1 MSDLSWA
8 AWAVMALAAFG
19 IGISKTGLP
28 GIGILSILMTAAV
41 IPAKASTGLILPML
55 ILGDVFAVTFY
66 RRHAVWRHL
75 VRLIP
80 CAGVGVVAGWIVLER
95 VNDRQLRPIIGAIVL
110 AMIALNWWRMRRMGG
125 DIRVPRGW
133 WFPVLMGLAAGMTTM
148 MANAAGPIMVIYL
161 LAMRLPKTE
170 FIGTGAWYF
179 LLVNLFKV
187 PFSASLA
194 LINPSSLRF
203 NLLLAPLVILGA
215 LAGMRVARHIP
226 EQAFNVAVQILAV
239 AAVLYLLIPQGAFG
253 R

>member
-1 MSDLSWA
+1 MTALSPS

-19 IGISKTGLP
+19 IGLSKTGIP

-55 ILGDVFAVTFY
+55 ILGDLFAVAFY
-66 RRHAVWRHL
+66 RRHAVWSHL

-80 CAGVGVVAGWIVLER
+80 CAIAGVIIGWWALDR
-95 VNDRQLRPIIGAIVL
+95 VNDRQLRPLIGAIVL
-110 AMIALNWWRMRRMGG
+110 AMLALNWWRMRRMG
-125 DIRVPRGW
+125 DEIRVPQGW
-133 WFPVLMGLAAGMTTM
+133 WFPVLMGLTAGITTM

-179 LLVNLFKV
+179 MLVNAFKV
-187 PFSASLA
+187 PFSASLT
-194 LINPSSLRF
+194 LINMNSLRF
-203 NLLLAPLVILGA
+203 NLVLAPLVVLGA
-215 LAGMRVARHIP
+215 LAGVRLARHIP
-226 EQAFNVAVQILAV
+226 EKIFNDVVQILAV
-239 AAVLYLLIPQGAFG
+239 AAAAYLLIPPGWLG